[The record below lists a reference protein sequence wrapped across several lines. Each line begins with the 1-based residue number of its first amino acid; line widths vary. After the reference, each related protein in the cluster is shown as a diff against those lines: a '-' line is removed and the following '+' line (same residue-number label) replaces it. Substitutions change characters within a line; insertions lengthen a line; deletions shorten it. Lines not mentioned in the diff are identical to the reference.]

1 MKKLVVFLLCVV
13 LLTIYTGRKFSGN
26 LRMEDSDLSHQN
38 TFSGALRLV
47 FCNCE
52 GAGVVISLDVE
63 E

>member
-1 MKKLVVFLLCVV
+1 
-13 LLTIYTGRKFSGN
+13 
-26 LRMEDSDLSHQN
+26 MEDSDLSHQN